1 VIEKVQPKNIE
12 VPGKKSQQPK
22 SLTSINDYLDLR
34 IESNLKKILE
44 KNNEDLART
53 TIFSD
58 YVTRI
63 NSNSERKLRIIVITS
78 MKGVT

>member
-1 VIEKVQPKNIE
+1 MIEKVQPKNIE
-12 VPGKKSQQPK
+12 IPGKISKQPK
-22 SLTSINDYLDLR
+22 ALTSINDYLDLR

-58 YVTRI
+58 YATRI